1 MDELDRECA
10 KHDAERAQYTAQ
22 TNALFEVS
30 NRLHMATDAAREMQ
44 ENLRQEMADRISCQ
58 DRILQLI
65 QSWNNAT
72 ENDTSS
78 PV

>member
-1 MDELDRECA
+1 
-10 KHDAERAQYTAQ
+10 
-22 TNALFEVS
+22 
-30 NRLHMATDAAREMQ
+30 MATDAAREMQ